1 MDLAAGQ
8 LEEKKETRLLQ
19 HVLKTAEKDNA
30 ESVIKAIDEY
40 CENVSW
46 MMCVG
51 PIKGALVDTYVRS
64 CNPHTAL
71 ELGTYCGY
79 SAVRIASGMQQPS
92 SKLISLE
99 ISAANV
105 EIATQVVHHAGNS
118 WFQLHVF
125 H

>member
-8 LEEKKETRLLQ
+8 LGEKKETLLLQ

-46 MMCVG
+46 MMNVG

-105 EIATQVVHHAGNS
+105 EIATQVIHHAGNS
-118 WFQLHVF
+118 
-125 H
+125 

>member
-1 MDLAAGQ
+1 MDLAVGQ
-8 LEEKKETRLLQ
+8 LGEKTETRLLQ

-64 CNPHTAL
+64 CNPRTAL
-71 ELGTYCGY
+71 ELGAYCGY

-105 EIATQVVHHAGNS
+105 EIGTQMIHHAGNS
-118 WFQLHVF
+118 
-125 H
+125 